1 MLVARW
7 NNHGADA
14 MASPFL
20 RSLSPSLS
28 LSLSLSHLWYLSSL
42 TPAGMENHIPNL
54 ENLISQTEALGRE
67 DPSPQLSPMAT

>member
-1 MLVARW
+1 MEQMPWLL
-7 NNHGADA
+7 
-14 MASPFL
+14 PFFIPYHPL
-20 RSLSPSLS
+20 SLS